1 MQKTWGRLLKN
12 WWGGGSFSQFMGEYV
27 GTDSIEKGK
36 EEDGG
41 RDSLEKGKHL
51 ASSYTGARVNV
62 Y

>member
-1 MQKTWGRLLKN
+1 M
-12 WWGGGSFSQFMGEYV
+12 